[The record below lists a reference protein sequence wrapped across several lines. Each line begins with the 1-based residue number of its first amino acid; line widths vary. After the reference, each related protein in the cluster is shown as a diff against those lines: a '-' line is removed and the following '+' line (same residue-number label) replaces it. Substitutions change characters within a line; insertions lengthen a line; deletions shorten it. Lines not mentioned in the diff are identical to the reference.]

1 MMPLLLFQRV
11 CKSLMLQFNLKSLVM
26 GLKMRITSQSLVAR
40 LYMLIDVCLVARL
53 QVQPME

>member
-26 GLKMRITSQSLVAR
+26 GPKMRITSQSLVAR